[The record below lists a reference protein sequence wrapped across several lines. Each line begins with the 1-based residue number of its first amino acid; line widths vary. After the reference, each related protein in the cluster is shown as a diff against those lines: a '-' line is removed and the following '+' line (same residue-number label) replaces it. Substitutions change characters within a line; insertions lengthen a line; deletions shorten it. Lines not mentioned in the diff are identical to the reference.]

1 MGEVAAELSPY
12 YYRDNFLCLCDT
24 VEAQYADLLKP
35 GEQALLDE
43 FRALDFRAQ
52 CLYLRLVSRVGPWF
66 RESRLDYPE
75 LGQVGPLLDILLDQ
89 AWVMSAEGATVEEL
103 GRLYTRAELLHAF
116 AGDLPGFKSPGKPA
130 LLDAISGLGLG
141 EAALLQRVATAEDGR
156 VVAPLELEWVELLQ
170 LLFFGN
176 RRQSLVEFVL
186 SDLGIA
192 RYYPYPLDREHRLFP
207 TREALDE
214 YLACAA
220 LGDLWYELREAGDDE
235 ALIGLAGEIASRQ
248 VAWPSSERRWYRL
261 CNGVA
266 RELERRGEEALALA
280 VYGGSRLHPA
290 RERRA
295 RILERCGDWAGAE
308 ALCESISGAPWCEE
322 EREAA
327 ARILPRVRRKLHG
340 TPATRR
346 RDRFAEIE
354 LHLPRESG
362 SVEVQVA
369 GHLGRDWQA
378 VHYVENQLMN
388 ALFGLA
394 FWEEIFAP
402 IPGAFNN
409 PFQSAPTDMYAREF
423 SLRRRERLAARL
435 EALRDANLRREML
448 CAHQRY
454 RDFQCRWVNWRRV
467 DEALV
472 DATTAVVPACDLLAI
487 WDRMLFDPGENRR
500 GFPDLIALGDTP
512 GHYRLIEVKA
522 PGDALQESQKRWLR
536 FFGEHDIPASVAR
549 VVWLDD

>member
-1 MGEVAAELSPY
+1 MAEAAAELAPY
-12 YYRDNFLCLCDT
+12 YYRDNFLRLCDT
-24 VEAQYADLLKP
+24 VEAQYADLLEP

-66 RESRLDYPE
+66 RERRLDYPE
-75 LGQVGPLLDILLDQ
+75 LGETGPVLDTLLDM
-89 AWVMSAEGATVEEL
+89 AWVMSADGLAVEEL
-103 GRLYTRAELLHAF
+103 GRLYTRAELIDAF
-116 AGDLPGFKSPGKPA
+116 AGDLPDLKTPGKPA
-130 LLDAISGLGLG
+130 LLDAIAGLGLD
-141 EAALLQRVATAEDGR
+141 EAALLQRIAVVEPGR
-156 VVAPLELEWVELLQ
+156 VVTPLELDWVELLQ

-176 RRQSLVEFVL
+176 RRQSLVDFVL

-192 RYYPYPLDREHRLFP
+192 RYYPYALDREHRLFP

-220 LGDLWYELREAGDDE
+220 LSDLWFEVREAGDDG
-235 ALIGLAGEIASRQ
+235 ALVALARE
-248 VAWPSSERRWYRL
+248 VAARKVEWPSSERRWYRL

-266 RELERRGEEALALA
+266 RELERRGEEDLALA
-280 VYGGSRLHPA
+280 VYGGSELHPA

-308 ALCESISGAPWCEE
+308 ALCESVLASPWCEE

-327 ARILPRVRRKLHG
+327 ARILPRVRRKLRG
-340 TPATRR
+340 TPARRR

-354 LHLPRESG
+354 LHLPREPVP
-362 SVEVQVA
+362 VEVQVA
-369 GHLGRDWQA
+369 GHLGGEWQA

-409 PFQSAPTDMYAREF
+409 PFQSVPTDMYAREF
-423 SLRRRERLAARL
+423 RLRRGERLAARL
-435 EALRDANLRREML
+435 EVLRDTDLRREML
-448 CAHQRY
+448 RAHRRY

-467 DEALV
+467 DAALV
-472 DATTAVVPACDLLAI
+472 DATTAVVPDADLLAI
-487 WDRMLFDPGENRR
+487 WERMLFDPGENRR
-500 GFPDLIALGDTP
+500 GFPDLIALGDAP
-512 GHYRLIEVKA
+512 GRYCLIEVKA

-536 FFGEHDIPASVAR
+536 FFGEHEIPASVAR
-549 VVWLDD
+549 VAWRDE

>member
-1 MGEVAAELSPY
+1 MAEVAAELSPY
-12 YYRDNFLCLCDT
+12 YYRDNFLRLCDT
-24 VEAQYADLLKP
+24 VEAQYADLLQP

-75 LGQVGPLLDILLDQ
+75 LGEAGPLLDTLLDQ
-89 AWVMSAEGATVEEL
+89 AWVMTAEGLAVEEL
-103 GRLYTRAELLHAF
+103 GRLYTRAELLDAF
-116 AGDLPGFKSPGKPA
+116 AGDLPDLKSPGKPA
-130 LLDAISGLGLG
+130 LLEAVAGLGL
-141 EAALLQRVATAEDGR
+141 EEPALLQCLAVVDCGR
-156 VVAPLELEWVELLQ
+156 IVAPLELDWVELLQ

-207 TREALDE
+207 AREALDE

-220 LGDLWYELREAGDDE
+220 LSDLWFEIRETGDD
-235 ALIGLAGEIASRQ
+235 ASLVTLAGELASRR
-248 VAWPSSERRWYRL
+248 VVWPSSERRWYRL

-266 RELERRGEEALALA
+266 RELERRGEEDLALA
-280 VYGGSRLHPA
+280 VYGGSQLHPA

-308 ALCESISGAPWCEE
+308 ALCESVLAAPWCEE

-327 ARILPRVRRKLHG
+327 ARILPRVRRKRHG

-346 RDRFAEIE
+346 RDRFAEVE
-354 LHLPRESG
+354 LCLSRQPG
-362 SVEVQVA
+362 PVELQVA
-369 GHLGRDWQA
+369 GHLGGEWLA

-409 PFQSAPTDMYAREF
+409 PFQSVPTDMYAREF
-423 SLRRRERLAARL
+423 MLRRRERLAARMEEL
-435 EALRDANLRREML
+435 READLRREML
-448 CAHQRY
+448 RAHRRY

-467 DEALV
+467 DAALV
-472 DATTAVVPACDLLAI
+472 DATTSVVPATDLLAI

-500 GFPDLIALGDTP
+500 GFPDLIALGDTR
-512 GHYRLIEVKA
+512 GSYRLIEVKA

-536 FFGEHDIPASVAR
+536 FFGEHDIPAGVAR
-549 VVWLDD
+549 VVWRDE

>member
-35 GEQALLDE
+35 AEQALLDE
-43 FRALDFRAQ
+43 FRALDFHAQ

-75 LGQVGPLLDILLDQ
+75 LGQAGPLLDILLDQ
-89 AWVMSAEGATVEEL
+89 GWVMSAEGLAVEEL
-103 GRLYTRAELLHAF
+103 GRLYTRSELLRAL
-116 AGDLPGFKSPGKPA
+116 AGDLPGLRPAGKPA

-141 EAALLQRVATAEDGR
+141 EVALLQRVAAAEDGR
-156 VVAPLELEWVELLQ
+156 IVAPLALDWVELLQ

-220 LGDLWYELREAGDDE
+220 LGDLWFELREAGDDE
-235 ALIGLAGEIASRQ
+235 ALVRLAGEIAVRQ

-308 ALCESISGAPWCEE
+308 ALCESIAEAPWCEE

-354 LHLPRESG
+354 LQLPREPG
-362 SVEVQVA
+362 PVEVQVA
-369 GHLGRDWQA
+369 GHLGREWRD

-402 IPGAFNN
+402 VPGAFNN
-409 PFQSAPTDMYAREF
+409 PFQSVPTDMYAREF
-423 SLRRRERLAARL
+423 RLRRQERLAARL
-435 EALRDANLRREML
+435 EVLRDADLRGEL
-448 CAHQRY
+448 LHAHQRY

-467 DEALV
+467 DAALV
-472 DATTAVVPACDLLAI
+472 DAATAVMPAADLVAI

-500 GFPDLIALGDTP
+500 GFPDLLALGDIP
-512 GHYRLIEVKA
+512 GRYCLIEVKA

-536 FFGEHDIPASVAR
+536 FFGKHGIPASVAR
-549 VVWLDD
+549 VVWRDA

>member
-1 MGEVAAELSPY
+1 MAEVGAELAPH
-12 YYRDNFLCLCDT
+12 YYRDNFLRLCDT
-24 VEAQYADLLKP
+24 VEAQYADLLQP

-75 LGQVGPLLDILLDQ
+75 LGEAGPVLDTLLDQ
-89 AWVMSAEGATVEEL
+89 AWVMSAEGLAVEEL
-103 GRLYTRAELLHAF
+103 GRLYTRAELLAAF
-116 AGDLPGFKSPGKPA
+116 AGDLPGLRVAGKPA
-130 LLDAISGLGLG
+130 LLDAIAELALD
-141 EAALLQRVATAEDGR
+141 ETALLQRLAAVERGR
-156 VVAPLELEWVELLQ
+156 IVAPLALDWVQLLQ

-192 RYYPYPLDREHRLFP
+192 RYYPYQLDRQHRLFP

-220 LGDLWYELREAGDDE
+220 LSDLWFEVREAGDGE
-235 ALIGLAGEIASRQ
+235 ALVALAGEVASRQ

-261 CNGVA
+261 CNGIA
-266 RELERRGEEALALA
+266 RELERLGEESLALA
-280 VYGGSRLHPA
+280 VYGGSQLHPA

-295 RILERCGDWAGAE
+295 RIMERCGDWAGAE
-308 ALCESISGAPWCEE
+308 ELCESVLAAPWCEE

-327 ARILPRVRRKLHG
+327 GRILPRVRRRLHG
-340 TPATRR
+340 TPVARR
-346 RDRFAEIE
+346 RDRFTEIE
-354 LHLPRESG
+354 LHLPREPG
-362 SVEVQVA
+362 AVELHA
-369 GHLGRDWQA
+369 AAHLSREWQA

-402 IPGAFNN
+402 VPGAFTN
-409 PFQSAPTDMYAREF
+409 PFQSVPTDMYAREF
-423 SLRRRERLAARL
+423 SLRRRERLTARL
-435 EALRDANLRREML
+435 AALREADLHSELMR
-448 CAHQRY
+448 AHDRY
-454 RDFQCRWVNWRRV
+454 RAFQCRWVNWRRI
-467 DEALV
+467 DAALV
-472 DATTAVVPACDLLAI
+472 DAATTVMPAADLLAI

-500 GFPDLIALGDTP
+500 GFPDLIALGDAP
-512 GHYRLIEVKA
+512 GSYRLIEVKA

-536 FFGEHDIPASVAR
+536 FFGAHGIPASVAR
-549 VVWLDD
+549 VAWRDD